1 MFEPAPDFNADD
13 KGCAIAAKQFYE
25 RVLHY
30 AYQYNVFSE
39 HRIGVIN
46 NCCSY
51 LENLHRD
58 NKQKIWPKGSRE
70 PVEEFQNV
78 FQLLIYAI
86 CDHGFLFDDI
96 GYFRGS
102 ANVETP
108 EKEWF
113 RSPWQESVYQ
123 YRKFALAMRR
133 RNYAHLEL
141 KALRSHLDEHANQD
155 RNYGNSDWIAEEKV
169 SSADEK
175 DLIKD
180 LINKPYRCK
189 IEANALAK
197 NFWMKSDEVKK
208 LSRLLKAIHKDRLLK
223 KIEPFI
229 VFMVLSGKVS
239 CDDVTDTASVKAML
253 KPNKKLFGTDKAAE
267 DCALFAA
274 IIKVFHGQGAQPTEI
289 NYLFDPYSL
298 IGSLQYTYEIELS
311 DADFVSLAH
320 LCEKCFV
327 EPRRKKELKKYNQ
340 PLHDTT
346 IGEALI
352 ALFVVFEAQKYVSSD
367 EKKPY
372 GWNKAVQM
380 LKAAQILDT
389 GVGENASEI
398 MQSLSERYAVEQYSF
413 VWEVFWLITGYMPPP
428 LFDWKPNFGGKS
440 LLKEPFELYAVCDDN
455 LNDTLNGVYDHFI
468 KEWDSPRISPEL
480 RLDIAKVRRTFADVK
495 KTEDFR
501 HELLGKINFWA
512 LNTEN
517 VKLECKIAEYCL
529 QQYRKL
535 SSDKESKL
543 KNLQKYP
550 KIMSYAMAEEAVK
563 QLCADSYA
571 CVFRML
577 ASLNQYLWPVT

>member
-346 IGEALI
+346 LGEALR
-352 ALFVVFEAQKYVSSD
+352 ALFVVFEAQKYANGD
-367 EKKPY
+367 EKKPR
-372 GWNKAVQM
+372 GWNEAVQT

-389 GVGENASEI
+389 DAGENASEI
-398 MQSLSERYAVEQYSF
+398 MQRLSERYAVEQYSF
-413 VWEVFWLITGYMPPP
+413 VWEVFWLITGYTPPP

-455 LNDTLNGVYDHFI
+455 LNDTLNGVYAHFI

-517 VKLECKIAEYCL
+517 VELECEIAEYCL

>member
-175 DLIKD
+175 G
-180 LINKPYRCK
+180 LINKLYRCK

-223 KIEPFI
+223 EIEPFI

-274 IIKVFHGQGAQPTEI
+274 IIQVFHGQGAQPTEI

-340 PLHDTT
+340 SLHDTT

>member
-133 RNYAHLEL
+133 SNYAHLEL

-517 VKLECKIAEYCL
+517 VELECEIAEYCL

>member
-1 MFEPAPDFNADD
+1 MFDPAPDY
-13 KGCAIAAKQFYE
+13 CASDEDGFIAAERFYE

-30 AYQYNVFSE
+30 AHRYEVFSE
-39 HRIGVIN
+39 HRIGMIN
-46 NCCSY
+46 QCCDY
-51 LENLHRD
+51 LENLQQA
-58 NKQKIWPKGSRE
+58 NKRKIWPNGSRE
-70 PVEEFQNV
+70 PMEEFQNV

-133 RNYAHLEL
+133 RNYAHWEL
-141 KALRSHLDEHANQD
+141 KALRAHLDEHANQD
-155 RNYGNSDWIAEEKV
+155 RNYNKSDWMAEMEV
-169 SSADEK
+169 SDKDEIELDAILHQLKMYSK
-175 DLIKD
+175 D
-180 LINKPYRCK
+180 CVQ
-189 IEANALAK
+189 
-197 NFWMKSDEVKK
+197 NFVKKGDEVRK
-208 LSRLLKAIHKDRLLK
+208 LARLLNAIRKNRLLKQ
-223 KIEPFI
+223 IEPFI

-274 IIKVFHGQGAQPTEI
+274 IIKVFHGQGAQAAEN

-298 IGSLQYTYEIELS
+298 IGSLKFAYELDLS
-311 DADFVSLAH
+311 DADFVSLVH
-320 LCEKCFV
+320 LCEKCFA
-327 EPRRKKELKKYNQ
+327 EPSKKEELRKYDQ
-340 PLHDTT
+340 PLHDTAF
-346 IGEALI
+346 GEALR
-352 ALFVVFEAQKYVSSD
+352 ALFVVFEAQKYANGD
-367 EKKPY
+367 EKKPR
-372 GWNKAVQM
+372 GWNEAVQT

-389 GVGENASEI
+389 DAGENASEI

-440 LLKEPFELYAVCDDN
+440 LLKEPFELYAVCDNN

-517 VKLECKIAEYCL
+517 VELECEIAEYCL

>member
-123 YRKFALAMRR
+123 YRQFALAMRR

-141 KALRSHLDEHANQD
+141 KALRTHLDEHANQD
-155 RNYGNSDWIAEEKV
+155 RTYGNSDWIAEEKV

-175 DLIKD
+175 DLI
-180 LINKPYRCK
+180 NKLYRCK
-189 IEANALAK
+189 IEANVSAK

-274 IIKVFHGQGAQPTEI
+274 IIKVFHGQGAQPIEI

-346 IGEALI
+346 LGEALI

-413 VWEVFWLITGYMPPP
+413 VWEVFWLITGYMPLP

-440 LLKEPFELYAVCDDN
+440 LLKEPFELYVVCDDN

-517 VKLECKIAEYCL
+517 VELECEVAEYCL

>member
-133 RNYAHLEL
+133 RNYAHWEL
-141 KALRSHLDEHANQD
+141 KALRAHLDEHANQD
-155 RNYGNSDWIAEEKV
+155 RNYNKSDWMAEMEV
-169 SSADEK
+169 SDKDEIELDAILHQLKMYSK
-175 DLIKD
+175 D
-180 LINKPYRCK
+180 CVQ
-189 IEANALAK
+189 
-197 NFWMKSDEVKK
+197 NFVKKGDEVRK
-208 LSRLLKAIHKDRLLK
+208 LARLLNAIRKNRLLKQ
-223 KIEPFI
+223 IEPFI

-274 IIKVFHGQGAQPTEI
+274 IIKVFHGQGAQAAEN

-298 IGSLQYTYEIELS
+298 IGSLKFAYELDLS

-320 LCEKCFV
+320 LCEKCFA
-327 EPRRKKELKKYNQ
+327 EPSKKEELRKYDQ
-340 PLHDTT
+340 PLHDTAL
-346 IGEALI
+346 GEALR
-352 ALFVVFEAQKYVSSD
+352 ALFVVFEAQKYANGD
-367 EKKPY
+367 EKKPR
-372 GWNKAVQM
+372 GWNEAVQT

-389 GVGENASEI
+389 DAGENASEI

-428 LFDWKPNFGGKS
+428 LFDWKSNFGGKS
-440 LLKEPFELYAVCDDN
+440 LLKEPFELYAVCDNN

-468 KEWDSPRISPEL
+468 KKWDSPRISPEL

-517 VKLECKIAEYCL
+517 VELECKIAEYCL

-550 KIMSYAMAEEAVK
+550 QIMSYAMAEEAVK

>member
-141 KALRSHLDEHANQD
+141 KALRTHLDEHANQD
-155 RNYGNSDWIAEEKV
+155 RTYGNSDWIAKEKV

-175 DLIKD
+175 DLI
-180 LINKPYRCK
+180 NKLYRCK
-189 IEANALAK
+189 IEANASAK

-223 KIEPFI
+223 KIELFI

-253 KPNKKLFGTDKAAE
+253 KPNKKLFGTDKVAE

-274 IIKVFHGQGAQPTEI
+274 IIKVFHGQGAQDAGN
-289 NYLFDPYSL
+289 NYLFDPYSS
-298 IGSLQYTYEIELS
+298 IGSLKFAYELDLS

-327 EPRRKKELKKYNQ
+327 EPSKKEELRKYDQ
-340 PLHDTT
+340 PLHDTAL
-346 IGEALI
+346 GEALR
-352 ALFVVFEAQKYVSSD
+352 ALFVVFEAQKYANGD
-367 EKKPY
+367 EKKPR
-372 GWNKAVQM
+372 GWNEAVQT

-389 GVGENASEI
+389 DAGENASEI
-398 MQSLSERYAVEQYSF
+398 MQRLSERYAVEQYSF

-455 LNDTLNGVYDHFI
+455 LNDTLNGVYAHFI

-495 KTEDFR
+495 KTEDLR

-517 VKLECKIAEYCL
+517 VKLECKIAEYCM

>member
-133 RNYAHLEL
+133 RNYAHLEW

-455 LNDTLNGVYDHFI
+455 LNDTLNGVYAHFI
-468 KEWDSPRISPEL
+468 KKWDSPRISPEL

-517 VKLECKIAEYCL
+517 VELECEIAEYCL

-550 KIMSYAMAEEAVK
+550 QIMSYAMAEEAVK

>member
-175 DLIKD
+175 DRIKD
-180 LINKPYRCK
+180 RINKPYRCK

-517 VKLECKIAEYCL
+517 VELECEIAEYCL

>member
-86 CDHGFLFDDI
+86 CDHGFLFDVI

-102 ANVETP
+102 ANVEIP

-133 RNYAHLEL
+133 RNYAHWEL
-141 KALRSHLDEHANQD
+141 KALRAHLDEHANQD
-155 RNYGNSDWIAEEKV
+155 RNYNKSDWMAEMEV
-169 SSADEK
+169 SDKDEIELDAILHQLKMYSK
-175 DLIKD
+175 D
-180 LINKPYRCK
+180 CVQ
-189 IEANALAK
+189 
-197 NFWMKSDEVKK
+197 NFVKKGDEVRK
-208 LSRLLKAIHKDRLLK
+208 LARLLNAIRKNRLLKQ
-223 KIEPFI
+223 IEPFI

-274 IIKVFHGQGAQPTEI
+274 IIKVFHGQGAQAAGN

-298 IGSLQYTYEIELS
+298 IGSLKFAYELDLS

-320 LCEKCFV
+320 LCEKCFA
-327 EPRRKKELKKYNQ
+327 EPSKKEELRKYDQ
-340 PLHDTT
+340 PLHDTAL
-346 IGEALI
+346 GEALR
-352 ALFVVFEAQKYVSSD
+352 ALFVVFEAQKYANGD
-367 EKKPY
+367 EKKPR
-372 GWNKAVQM
+372 GWNEAVQT

-389 GVGENASEI
+389 DAGENASEI
-398 MQSLSERYAVEQYSF
+398 MQRLSERYAAEQYSF

-455 LNDTLNGVYDHFI
+455 LNDTLNGVYAHFI

>member
-550 KIMSYAMAEEAVK
+550 QIMSYAMAEEAVK

>member
-274 IIKVFHGQGAQPTEI
+274 IIKVFHGQGAQAAGN

-298 IGSLQYTYEIELS
+298 IGSLKFAYELDLS

-327 EPRRKKELKKYNQ
+327 EPSKKEELRKYDQ
-340 PLHDTT
+340 PLHDTAL
-346 IGEALI
+346 GEALR
-352 ALFVVFEAQKYVSSD
+352 ALFVVFEAQKYANGD
-367 EKKPY
+367 EKKPR
-372 GWNKAVQM
+372 GWNEAVQT

-389 GVGENASEI
+389 DAGENASEI
-398 MQSLSERYAVEQYSF
+398 MQRLSERYAVEQYSF
-413 VWEVFWLITGYMPPP
+413 VWEVFWLIKGYMTPP

-455 LNDTLNGVYDHFI
+455 LNDTLNGVYAHFI

-550 KIMSYAMAEEAVK
+550 QIMSYAMAEEAVK

>member
-102 ANVETP
+102 ANVEIP

-133 RNYAHLEL
+133 RNYAHWEL
-141 KALRSHLDEHANQD
+141 KALRAHLDEHANQD
-155 RNYGNSDWIAEEKV
+155 RNYNKSDWMAEMEV
-169 SSADEK
+169 SDKDEIELDAILHQLKMYSK
-175 DLIKD
+175 D
-180 LINKPYRCK
+180 CVQ
-189 IEANALAK
+189 
-197 NFWMKSDEVKK
+197 NFVKKGDEVRK
-208 LSRLLKAIHKDRLLK
+208 LARLLNAIRKNRLLKQ
-223 KIEPFI
+223 IEPFI

-274 IIKVFHGQGAQPTEI
+274 IIKVFHGQGAQAAGN

-298 IGSLQYTYEIELS
+298 IGSLKFAYELDLS

-320 LCEKCFV
+320 LCEKCFA
-327 EPRRKKELKKYNQ
+327 EPSKKEELRKYDQ
-340 PLHDTT
+340 PLHDTAL
-346 IGEALI
+346 GEALR
-352 ALFVVFEAQKYVSSD
+352 ALFVVFEAQKYANGD
-367 EKKPY
+367 EKKPR
-372 GWNKAVQM
+372 GWNEAVQT
-380 LKAAQILDT
+380 LKATQILDT
-389 GVGENASEI
+389 DAGENASEI
-398 MQSLSERYAVEQYSF
+398 MQRLSERYAAEQYSF

-455 LNDTLNGVYDHFI
+455 LNDTLNGVYAHFI

-577 ASLNQYLWPVT
+577 ASLNQYLWPDT

>member
-102 ANVETP
+102 ANVEIP

-133 RNYAHLEL
+133 RNYAHWEL
-141 KALRSHLDEHANQD
+141 KALRAHLDEHANQD
-155 RNYGNSDWIAEEKV
+155 RNYNKSDWMAEMEV
-169 SSADEK
+169 SDKDEIELDAILHQLKMYSK
-175 DLIKD
+175 D
-180 LINKPYRCK
+180 CVQ
-189 IEANALAK
+189 
-197 NFWMKSDEVKK
+197 NFVKKGDEVRK
-208 LSRLLKAIHKDRLLK
+208 LARLLNAIRKNRLLKQ
-223 KIEPFI
+223 IEPFI

-274 IIKVFHGQGAQPTEI
+274 IIKVFHGQGAQAAGN

-298 IGSLQYTYEIELS
+298 IGSLKFAYELDLS

-320 LCEKCFV
+320 LCEKCFA
-327 EPRRKKELKKYNQ
+327 EPSKKEELRKYDQ
-340 PLHDTT
+340 PLHDTAL
-346 IGEALI
+346 GEALR
-352 ALFVVFEAQKYVSSD
+352 ALFVVFEAQKYANGD
-367 EKKPY
+367 EKKPR
-372 GWNKAVQM
+372 GWNEAVQT

-389 GVGENASEI
+389 DAGENASEI
-398 MQSLSERYAVEQYSF
+398 MQRLSERYAAEQYSF

-455 LNDTLNGVYDHFI
+455 LNDTLNGVYAHFI

-577 ASLNQYLWPVT
+577 ASLNKYLWPVT

>member
-123 YRKFALAMRR
+123 YRKFALTMRR

-141 KALRSHLDEHANQD
+141 KALRTHLDEHANQD
-155 RNYGNSDWIAEEKV
+155 RTYGNSDWIAKEKV

-175 DLIKD
+175 DLI
-180 LINKPYRCK
+180 NKLYRCK
-189 IEANALAK
+189 IEANASAK

-223 KIEPFI
+223 KIELFI

-327 EPRRKKELKKYNQ
+327 EPSKKEELRKYDQ
-340 PLHDTT
+340 PLHDTAL
-346 IGEALI
+346 GEALR
-352 ALFVVFEAQKYVSSD
+352 ALFVVFEAQKYANGD
-367 EKKPY
+367 EKKPR
-372 GWNKAVQM
+372 GWNEAVQT

-413 VWEVFWLITGYMPPP
+413 VWEVFWLITGYMQPP

-517 VKLECKIAEYCL
+517 VELECEIAEYCL

-550 KIMSYAMAEEAVK
+550 QIMSYAMAEEAVK

>member
-1 MFEPAPDFNADD
+1 MLNA
-13 KGCAIAAKQFYE
+13 I
-25 RVLHY
+25 
-30 AYQYNVFSE
+30 
-39 HRIGVIN
+39 
-46 NCCSY
+46 
-51 LENLHRD
+51 
-58 NKQKIWPKGSRE
+58 
-70 PVEEFQNV
+70 
-78 FQLLIYAI
+78 
-86 CDHGFLFDDI
+86 
-96 GYFRGS
+96 
-102 ANVETP
+102 
-108 EKEWF
+108 
-113 RSPWQESVYQ
+113 
-123 YRKFALAMRR
+123 RK
-133 RNYAHLEL
+133 N
-141 KALRSHLDEHANQD
+141 
-155 RNYGNSDWIAEEKV
+155 
-169 SSADEK
+169 
-175 DLIKD
+175 
-180 LINKPYRCK
+180 
-189 IEANALAK
+189 
-197 NFWMKSDEVKK
+197 
-208 LSRLLKAIHKDRLLK
+208 RLLKQ
-223 KIEPFI
+223 IEPFI

-274 IIKVFHGQGAQPTEI
+274 IIQVFHGQGAQPTEI

-340 PLHDTT
+340 SLHDTT
-346 IGEALI
+346 LGEALI

>member
-58 NKQKIWPKGSRE
+58 NKQKIWPNGSRE
-70 PVEEFQNV
+70 PMEEFQNV

-123 YRKFALAMRR
+123 YRQFALAMRR

-141 KALRSHLDEHANQD
+141 KALRTHLDEHANQD
-155 RNYGNSDWIAEEKV
+155 RTYGNSDWIAEEKV

-175 DLIKD
+175 DLI
-180 LINKPYRCK
+180 NKLYRCK
-189 IEANALAK
+189 IEANVSAK

-208 LSRLLKAIHKDRLLK
+208 LSRLLKAIHKERLLK

-346 IGEALI
+346 LGEALI

-440 LLKEPFELYAVCDDN
+440 LLKEPFELYVVCDDN

-517 VKLECKIAEYCL
+517 VELECEVAEYCL

>member
-1 MFEPAPDFNADD
+1 MFEPAPDFCADNKD
-13 KGCAIAAKQFYE
+13 SAIVAKQFYE

-141 KALRSHLDEHANQD
+141 KALRTHLDEHANQD
-155 RNYGNSDWIAEEKV
+155 RTYGNSDWIAKEKV

-175 DLIKD
+175 DLI
-180 LINKPYRCK
+180 NKLYRCK
-189 IEANALAK
+189 IEANASAK

-223 KIEPFI
+223 KIELFI

-327 EPRRKKELKKYNQ
+327 EPSKKEELRKYDQ
-340 PLHDTT
+340 PLHDTAL
-346 IGEALI
+346 GEALR
-352 ALFVVFEAQKYVSSD
+352 ALFVVFEAQKYANGD
-367 EKKPY
+367 EKKPR
-372 GWNKAVQM
+372 GWNEAVQT

-517 VKLECKIAEYCL
+517 VELECEIAEYCL

-550 KIMSYAMAEEAVK
+550 QIMSYAMAEEAVK

>member
-102 ANVETP
+102 ANVEIP

-133 RNYAHLEL
+133 RNYAHWEL
-141 KALRSHLDEHANQD
+141 KALRAHLDEHANQD
-155 RNYGNSDWIAEEKV
+155 RNYNKSDWMAEMEV
-169 SSADEK
+169 SDKDEIELDAILHQLKMYSK
-175 DLIKD
+175 D
-180 LINKPYRCK
+180 CVQ
-189 IEANALAK
+189 
-197 NFWMKSDEVKK
+197 NFVKKGDEVRK
-208 LSRLLKAIHKDRLLK
+208 LARLLNAIRKNRLLKQ
-223 KIEPFI
+223 IEPFI

-274 IIKVFHGQGAQPTEI
+274 IIKVFHGQGAQAAGN

-298 IGSLQYTYEIELS
+298 IGSLKFAYELDLS

-320 LCEKCFV
+320 LCEKCFA
-327 EPRRKKELKKYNQ
+327 EPSKKEELRKYDQ
-340 PLHDTT
+340 PLHDTAL
-346 IGEALI
+346 GEALR
-352 ALFVVFEAQKYVSSD
+352 ALFVVFEAQKYANGD
-367 EKKPY
+367 EKKPR
-372 GWNKAVQM
+372 GWNEAVQT

-389 GVGENASEI
+389 DAGENASEI
-398 MQSLSERYAVEQYSF
+398 MQRLSERYAAEQYSF

-455 LNDTLNGVYDHFI
+455 LNDTLNGVYAHFI

>member
-25 RVLHY
+25 RMLHY

-133 RNYAHLEL
+133 RNYAHWEL
-141 KALRSHLDEHANQD
+141 KALRAHLDEHANQD
-155 RNYGNSDWIAEEKV
+155 RNYNKSDWMAEMEV
-169 SSADEK
+169 SDKDEIELDAILHQLKMYSK
-175 DLIKD
+175 D
-180 LINKPYRCK
+180 CVQ
-189 IEANALAK
+189 
-197 NFWMKSDEVKK
+197 NFVKK
-208 LSRLLKAIHKDRLLK
+208 GGEVRKLARLLNAIRKNRLLKQ
-223 KIEPFI
+223 IEPFI

-274 IIKVFHGQGAQPTEI
+274 IIKVFHGQGAQAAEN

-298 IGSLQYTYEIELS
+298 IGSLKFAYELDLS

-320 LCEKCFV
+320 LCEKCFA
-327 EPRRKKELKKYNQ
+327 EPSKKEELRKYDQ
-340 PLHDTT
+340 PLHDTAL
-346 IGEALI
+346 GEALR
-352 ALFVVFEAQKYVSSD
+352 ALFVVFEAQKYANGD
-367 EKKPY
+367 EKKPR
-372 GWNKAVQM
+372 GWNEAVQT

-389 GVGENASEI
+389 DAGENASEI
-398 MQSLSERYAVEQYSF
+398 MQRLSERYAAEQYSF

-455 LNDTLNGVYDHFI
+455 LNHTLNGVYAHFI
-468 KEWDSPRISPEL
+468 KKWDSPRISPEL

-517 VKLECKIAEYCL
+517 VELECKIAEYCL
-529 QQYRKL
+529 QQYWKL
-535 SSDKESKL
+535 SSDKESEL

-550 KIMSYAMAEEAVK
+550 QIMSYAMAEEAVK

>member
-141 KALRSHLDEHANQD
+141 KALRTHLDEHANQD
-155 RNYGNSDWIAEEKV
+155 RTYGNSDWIAEEKV

-175 DLIKD
+175 DLI
-180 LINKPYRCK
+180 NKLYRCK
-189 IEANALAK
+189 IEANASAK
-197 NFWMKSDEVKK
+197 NLWMKSDEVKK

-274 IIKVFHGQGAQPTEI
+274 IIKVFHGQGAQPPEI

-298 IGSLQYTYEIELS
+298 IGSLKYTYEIDLPDE
-311 DADFVSLAH
+311 DFVGLAH

-327 EPRRKKELKKYNQ
+327 EPNRKKELEKYNQ
-340 PLHDTT
+340 PLHDTKL
-346 IGEALI
+346 GEVLR
-352 ALFVVFEAQKYVSSD
+352 ALFVVFEAQKYANGD
-367 EKKPY
+367 EKKPR
-372 GWNKAVQM
+372 GWNEAVQT

-389 GVGENASEI
+389 DAGENASEI
-398 MQSLSERYAVEQYSF
+398 MQRLSERYAVEQYSF

-455 LNDTLNGVYDHFI
+455 LNDTLNGVYAHFI

-535 SSDKESKL
+535 SSDKELKL
-543 KNLQKYP
+543 KNLQQYSQ
-550 KIMSYAMAEEAVK
+550 IMSYAMAEEAVK

>member
-123 YRKFALAMRR
+123 YRKFALTMRR

-141 KALRSHLDEHANQD
+141 KALRTHLDEHANQD

-175 DLIKD
+175 DLI
-180 LINKPYRCK
+180 NKLYRCK
-189 IEANALAK
+189 IEANASAK

-327 EPRRKKELKKYNQ
+327 EPSKKEELRKYDQ
-340 PLHDTT
+340 PLHDTAL
-346 IGEALI
+346 GEALR
-352 ALFVVFEAQKYVSSD
+352 ALFVVFEAQKYANGD
-367 EKKPY
+367 EKKPR
-372 GWNKAVQM
+372 GWNEAVQT

-517 VKLECKIAEYCL
+517 VELECEIAEYCL

-550 KIMSYAMAEEAVK
+550 QIMSYAMAEEAVK

>member
-102 ANVETP
+102 ANVEIP

-133 RNYAHLEL
+133 RNYAHWEL
-141 KALRSHLDEHANQD
+141 KALRAHLDEHANQD
-155 RNYGNSDWIAEEKV
+155 RNYNKSDWMAEMEV
-169 SSADEK
+169 SDKDEIELDAILHQLKMYSK
-175 DLIKD
+175 D
-180 LINKPYRCK
+180 CVQ
-189 IEANALAK
+189 
-197 NFWMKSDEVKK
+197 NFVKKGDEVRK
-208 LSRLLKAIHKDRLLK
+208 LARLLNAIRKNRWLK
-223 KIEPFI
+223 QIEPFI

-274 IIKVFHGQGAQPTEI
+274 IIKVFHGQGAQAAGN

-298 IGSLQYTYEIELS
+298 IGSLKFAYELDLS

-320 LCEKCFV
+320 LCEKCFA
-327 EPRRKKELKKYNQ
+327 EPSKKEELRKYDQ
-340 PLHDTT
+340 PLHDTAL
-346 IGEALI
+346 GEALR
-352 ALFVVFEAQKYVSSD
+352 ALFVVFEAQKYANGD
-367 EKKPY
+367 EKKPR
-372 GWNKAVQM
+372 GWNEAVQT

-389 GVGENASEI
+389 DAGENASEI
-398 MQSLSERYAVEQYSF
+398 MQRLSERYAAEQYSF

-455 LNDTLNGVYDHFI
+455 LNDTLNGVYAHFI

>member
-1 MFEPAPDFNADD
+1 MFDPAADY
-13 KGCAIAAKQFYE
+13 CASDEDGFIAAERFYE

-30 AYQYNVFSE
+30 AHRYEVFSE
-39 HRIGVIN
+39 HRIGMIN
-46 NCCSY
+46 QCCDY
-51 LENLHRD
+51 LENLQQA
-58 NKQKIWPKGSRE
+58 NKRKIWPNGSRE
-70 PVEEFQNV
+70 PMEEFQNV

-133 RNYAHLEL
+133 RNYAHWEL
-141 KALRSHLDEHANQD
+141 KALRAHLDEHANQD
-155 RNYGNSDWIAEEKV
+155 RNYNKSDWMAEMEV
-169 SSADEK
+169 SDKDEIELDAILHQLKMYSK
-175 DLIKD
+175 D
-180 LINKPYRCK
+180 CVQ
-189 IEANALAK
+189 
-197 NFWMKSDEVKK
+197 NFVKKGDEVRK
-208 LSRLLKAIHKDRLLK
+208 LARLLNAIRKNRLLKQ
-223 KIEPFI
+223 IEPFI

-274 IIKVFHGQGAQPTEI
+274 IIKVFHGQGAQAAEN

-298 IGSLQYTYEIELS
+298 IGSLKFAYELDLS
-311 DADFVSLAH
+311 DADFVSLVH
-320 LCEKCFV
+320 LCEKCFA
-327 EPRRKKELKKYNQ
+327 EPSKKEELRKYDQ
-340 PLHDTT
+340 PLHDTAF
-346 IGEALI
+346 GEALR
-352 ALFVVFEAQKYVSSD
+352 ALFVVFEAQKYANGD
-367 EKKPY
+367 EKKPR
-372 GWNKAVQM
+372 GWNEAVQT

-389 GVGENASEI
+389 DAGENASEI

-440 LLKEPFELYAVCDDN
+440 LLKEPFELYAVCDNN

-517 VKLECKIAEYCL
+517 VELECEIAEYCL

>member
-380 LKAAQILDT
+380 LKAAQILDA

-517 VKLECKIAEYCL
+517 VELECEIAEYCL

>member
-102 ANVETP
+102 ANVEIP

-133 RNYAHLEL
+133 RNYAHWEL
-141 KALRSHLDEHANQD
+141 KALRAHLDEHANQD
-155 RNYGNSDWIAEEKV
+155 RNYNKSDWMAEMEV
-169 SSADEK
+169 SDKDEIELDAILHQLKMYSK
-175 DLIKD
+175 D
-180 LINKPYRCK
+180 CVQ
-189 IEANALAK
+189 
-197 NFWMKSDEVKK
+197 NFVKKGDEVRK
-208 LSRLLKAIHKDRLLK
+208 LARLLNAIRENRLLKQ
-223 KIEPFI
+223 IEPFI

-274 IIKVFHGQGAQPTEI
+274 IIKVFHGQGAQAAGN

-298 IGSLQYTYEIELS
+298 IGSLKFAYELDLS

-320 LCEKCFV
+320 LCEKCFA
-327 EPRRKKELKKYNQ
+327 EPSKKEELRKYDQ
-340 PLHDTT
+340 PLHDTAL
-346 IGEALI
+346 GEALR
-352 ALFVVFEAQKYVSSD
+352 ALFVVFEAQKYANGD
-367 EKKPY
+367 EKKPR
-372 GWNKAVQM
+372 GWNEAVQT

-428 LFDWKPNFGGKS
+428 LFDWKTNFGGKS

-455 LNDTLNGVYDHFI
+455 LNHTLNGVYAHFI
-468 KEWDSPRISPEL
+468 KKWDSPRISPEL

>member
-39 HRIGVIN
+39 HRIGVSN

-141 KALRSHLDEHANQD
+141 KALRTHLDEHANQD
-155 RNYGNSDWIAEEKV
+155 RNYNKSDWMAEMEV
-169 SSADEK
+169 SDKDEIELDAILHQLKMHSK
-175 DLIKD
+175 D
-180 LINKPYRCK
+180 CVQ
-189 IEANALAK
+189 
-197 NFWMKSDEVKK
+197 NFVKKGDEVRK
-208 LSRLLKAIHKDRLLK
+208 LARLLNAIRKNRLLKQ
-223 KIEPFI
+223 IEPFI

-346 IGEALI
+346 LGEALI

-517 VKLECKIAEYCL
+517 VELECEIAEYCL

>member
-102 ANVETP
+102 ANVEIP

-133 RNYAHLEL
+133 RNYAHWEL
-141 KALRSHLDEHANQD
+141 KALRAHLDEHANQD
-155 RNYGNSDWIAEEKV
+155 RNYNKSDWMAEMEV
-169 SSADEK
+169 SDKDEIELDAILHQLKMYSK
-175 DLIKD
+175 D
-180 LINKPYRCK
+180 CVQ
-189 IEANALAK
+189 
-197 NFWMKSDEVKK
+197 NFVKKGDEVRK
-208 LSRLLKAIHKDRLLK
+208 LARLLNAIRKNRLLKQ
-223 KIEPFI
+223 IEPFI

-274 IIKVFHGQGAQPTEI
+274 IIKVFHGQGAQAAGN

-298 IGSLQYTYEIELS
+298 IGSLKFAYELDLS

-320 LCEKCFV
+320 LCEKCFA
-327 EPRRKKELKKYNQ
+327 EPSKKEELRKYDQ
-340 PLHDTT
+340 PLHDTAL
-346 IGEALI
+346 GEALR
-352 ALFVVFEAQKYVSSD
+352 ALFVVFEAQKYANGD
-367 EKKPY
+367 EKKPR
-372 GWNKAVQM
+372 GWNEAVQT

-389 GVGENASEI
+389 DAGENASEI
-398 MQSLSERYAVEQYSF
+398 MQRLSERYAAEQYSF

-455 LNDTLNGVYDHFI
+455 LNDTLNGVYAHFI

-517 VKLECKIAEYCL
+517 VELECKIAEYCL

>member
-155 RNYGNSDWIAEEKV
+155 RTYGNSDWIAKEKV

-175 DLIKD
+175 DLI
-180 LINKPYRCK
+180 NKLYRCK
-189 IEANALAK
+189 IEANASAK

-223 KIEPFI
+223 KIELFI

-327 EPRRKKELKKYNQ
+327 EPSKKEELRKYDQ
-340 PLHDTT
+340 PLHDTAL
-346 IGEALI
+346 GEALR
-352 ALFVVFEAQKYVSSD
+352 ALFVVFEAQKYANGD
-367 EKKPY
+367 EKKPR
-372 GWNKAVQM
+372 GWNEAVQT

-517 VKLECKIAEYCL
+517 VELECEIAEYCL

-550 KIMSYAMAEEAVK
+550 QIMSYAMAEEAVK

>member
-133 RNYAHLEL
+133 RNYAHWEL
-141 KALRSHLDEHANQD
+141 KALRAHLDEHANQD
-155 RNYGNSDWIAEEKV
+155 RNYNKSDWMAEMEV
-169 SSADEK
+169 SDKDEIELDAILHQLKMYSK
-175 DLIKD
+175 D
-180 LINKPYRCK
+180 CVQ
-189 IEANALAK
+189 
-197 NFWMKSDEVKK
+197 NFVKK
-208 LSRLLKAIHKDRLLK
+208 GGEVRKLARLLNAIRKNRLLKQ
-223 KIEPFI
+223 IEPFI

-274 IIKVFHGQGAQPTEI
+274 IIKVFHGQGAQAAEN

-298 IGSLQYTYEIELS
+298 IGSLKFAYELDLS

-346 IGEALI
+346 LGEALI

-455 LNDTLNGVYDHFI
+455 LNDTLNGVYAHFI

-501 HELLGKINFWA
+501 HEFLGKINFWA

-517 VKLECKIAEYCL
+517 VELECEIAEYCL

>member
-123 YRKFALAMRR
+123 YRQFALAMRR

-141 KALRSHLDEHANQD
+141 KALRTHLDEHANQD
-155 RNYGNSDWIAEEKV
+155 RTYGNSDWIAEEKV

-175 DLIKD
+175 DLI
-180 LINKPYRCK
+180 NKLYRCK
-189 IEANALAK
+189 IEANVSAK

-346 IGEALI
+346 LGE
-352 ALFVVFEAQKYVSSD
+352 
-367 EKKPY
+367 
-372 GWNKAVQM
+372 
-380 LKAAQILDT
+380 
-389 GVGENASEI
+389 
-398 MQSLSERYAVEQYSF
+398 R
-413 VWEVFWLITGYMPPP
+413 
-428 LFDWKPNFGGKS
+428 
-440 LLKEPFELYAVCDDN
+440 
-455 LNDTLNGVYDHFI
+455 
-468 KEWDSPRISPEL
+468 
-480 RLDIAKVRRTFADVK
+480 
-495 KTEDFR
+495 
-501 HELLGKINFWA
+501 
-512 LNTEN
+512 
-517 VKLECKIAEYCL
+517 
-529 QQYRKL
+529 
-535 SSDKESKL
+535 
-543 KNLQKYP
+543 
-550 KIMSYAMAEEAVK
+550 
-563 QLCADSYA
+563 
-571 CVFRML
+571 
-577 ASLNQYLWPVT
+577 

>member
-274 IIKVFHGQGAQPTEI
+274 IIKVFHGQGAQAAGN

-298 IGSLQYTYEIELS
+298 IGSLKFAYELDLS

-327 EPRRKKELKKYNQ
+327 EPSKKEELRKYDQ
-340 PLHDTT
+340 PLHDTAL
-346 IGEALI
+346 GEALR
-352 ALFVVFEAQKYVSSD
+352 ALFVVFEAQKYANGD
-367 EKKPY
+367 EKKPR
-372 GWNKAVQM
+372 GWNEAVQT

-389 GVGENASEI
+389 DAGENASEI
-398 MQSLSERYAVEQYSF
+398 MQRLSERYAVEQYSF

-455 LNDTLNGVYDHFI
+455 LNDTLNGVYAHFI

-550 KIMSYAMAEEAVK
+550 QIMSYAMAEEAVK

>member
-517 VKLECKIAEYCL
+517 VELECKIAEYCL

>member
-141 KALRSHLDEHANQD
+141 KALRTHLDEHANQD
-155 RNYGNSDWIAEEKV
+155 RTYGNSDWIAEEKV

-175 DLIKD
+175 DLI
-180 LINKPYRCK
+180 NKLYRCK
-189 IEANALAK
+189 IEANASAK

-274 IIKVFHGQGAQPTEI
+274 IIKVFHGQGAQAAGN

-298 IGSLQYTYEIELS
+298 IGSLKFAYELDLS

-346 IGEALI
+346 LGEVLR
-352 ALFVVFEAQKYVSSD
+352 ALFVVFGAQKYASGD
-367 EKKPY
+367 AKQPY
-372 GWNKAVQM
+372 GWKEAVQT

-389 GVGENASEI
+389 DTGENASEI
-398 MQSLSERYAVEQYSF
+398 MQRLSERYAVEQYSF

-455 LNDTLNGVYDHFI
+455 LNDILDGVYAHFI

-480 RLDIAKVRRTFADVK
+480 RLDIAKVRRTFADAK
-495 KTEDFR
+495 KTEEFR

-517 VKLECKIAEYCL
+517 VELECEIAEYCL

>member
-123 YRKFALAMRR
+123 YRKFTLAMRR

-298 IGSLQYTYEIELS
+298 IGNLQYTYEIELS

-346 IGEALI
+346 LGEALI

-517 VKLECKIAEYCL
+517 VELECEIAEYCL

-550 KIMSYAMAEEAVK
+550 QIMSYAMAEEAVK

>member
-1 MFEPAPDFNADD
+1 MFEPAPDFCADNKD
-13 KGCAIAAKQFYE
+13 SAIVAKQFYE

-46 NCCSY
+46 NCCGY

-58 NKQKIWPKGSRE
+58 NKQKIWPNGSRE
-70 PVEEFQNV
+70 PMEEFQNV

-113 RSPWQESVYQ
+113 RSPGQESVYQ

-141 KALRSHLDEHANQD
+141 KALRTHLDEHANQD
-155 RNYGNSDWIAEEKV
+155 RTYGNSDWIAEEKV

-175 DLIKD
+175 DLI
-180 LINKPYRCK
+180 NKLYRCK
-189 IEANALAK
+189 IEANASAK

-223 KIEPFI
+223 KIELFI

-253 KPNKKLFGTDKAAE
+253 KPNKKLFGTDKVAE

-274 IIKVFHGQGAQPTEI
+274 IIKVFHGQGAQAAGN

-298 IGSLQYTYEIELS
+298 IGSLKFAYELDLS

-346 IGEALI
+346 LGEALI
-352 ALFVVFEAQKYVSSD
+352 ALFVVFEAQQYVSSD

-413 VWEVFWLITGYMPPP
+413 VWEVFWLITGYMPPS

-455 LNDTLNGVYDHFI
+455 LNDTLNGVYAHFI
-468 KEWDSPRISPEL
+468 KKWDSPRISPEL

-495 KTEDFR
+495 KIEDFR

-517 VKLECKIAEYCL
+517 VELECKIAEYCL

-550 KIMSYAMAEEAVK
+550 QIMSYAMAEEAVK

>member
-1 MFEPAPDFNADD
+1 MAEMEVSD
-13 KGCAIAAKQFYE
+13 KDEIELDAI
-25 RVLHY
+25 LHQLKMY
-30 AYQYNVFSE
+30 SKDCVQNFV
-39 HRIGVIN
+39 
-46 NCCSY
+46 
-51 LENLHRD
+51 
-58 NKQKIWPKGSRE
+58 KKG
-70 PVEEFQNV
+70 
-78 FQLLIYAI
+78 
-86 CDHGFLFDDI
+86 
-96 GYFRGS
+96 
-102 ANVETP
+102 
-108 EKEWF
+108 
-113 RSPWQESVYQ
+113 
-123 YRKFALAMRR
+123 
-133 RNYAHLEL
+133 
-141 KALRSHLDEHANQD
+141 
-155 RNYGNSDWIAEEKV
+155 
-169 SSADEK
+169 
-175 DLIKD
+175 
-180 LINKPYRCK
+180 
-189 IEANALAK
+189 
-197 NFWMKSDEVKK
+197 DEVRK
-208 LSRLLKAIHKDRLLK
+208 LARLLNAIRKNRLLKQ
-223 KIEPFI
+223 IEPFI

-274 IIKVFHGQGAQPTEI
+274 IIKVFHGQGAQDAGN

-298 IGSLQYTYEIELS
+298 IGSLKFAYELDLS

-327 EPRRKKELKKYNQ
+327 EPSKKEELRKYDQ
-340 PLHDTT
+340 PLHDTAL
-346 IGEALI
+346 GEALR
-352 ALFVVFEAQKYVSSD
+352 ALFVVFEAQKYANGD
-367 EKKPY
+367 EKKPR
-372 GWNKAVQM
+372 GWNEAVQT

-389 GVGENASEI
+389 DAGENASEI
-398 MQSLSERYAVEQYSF
+398 MQRLSERYAVEQYSF

-455 LNDTLNGVYDHFI
+455 LNDTLNGVYAHFI

-495 KTEDFR
+495 KTEDLR

-517 VKLECKIAEYCL
+517 VELECEIAEYCL

>member
-58 NKQKIWPKGSRE
+58 HKQKIWPKGSRE

-86 CDHGFLFDDI
+86 RDHGFLFDDI

-123 YRKFALAMRR
+123 YRKFTLAMRR

-169 SSADEK
+169 SSADE
-175 DLIKD
+175 KD

-298 IGSLQYTYEIELS
+298 IGSLQYTDEIELS

-340 PLHDTT
+340 SLHDTT
-346 IGEALI
+346 LGEALI

-455 LNDTLNGVYDHFI
+455 LNDTLNGVYAHFI

-517 VKLECKIAEYCL
+517 VELECEIAEYCL

-535 SSDKESKL
+535 SSDEESKL

-550 KIMSYAMAEEAVK
+550 QIMSYAMAEEAVK